1 MTIHP
6 SAPPNVLSVDELRV
20 RAGLDGVSLSIDPA
34 HAGWRY
40 LAFRAVALAND
51 ERFDLGGAGSETA
64 VVVISGG
71 GITLA
76 PDFGA
81 ELELTGRATVFDGKT
96 WAAYLP
102 PGRRG
107 HLTGKPSPIGEKVVV
122 AVAEAP
128 ASGRAG
134 VASAPM

>member
-34 HAGWRY
+34 HAAWRY
-40 LAFRAVALAND
+40 LAFRAVALAAD
-51 ERFDLGGAGSETA
+51 ARFDLGGTGSETA
-64 VVVISGG
+64 VVVVAGG
-71 GITLA
+71 GVIMT
-76 PDFGA
+76 PEFGDEV
-81 ELELTGRATVFDGKT
+81 ELPGRETVFDGRP
-96 WAAYLP
+96 WAAYIP

-107 HLTGKPSPIGEKVVV
+107 HLTSKPSARSEKVVV

-128 ASGRAG
+128 ASGRDG
-134 VASAPM
+134 